1 MVGATVSILYM
12 TYHSE
17 NEITFSGHEKPQR
30 LKPLPPRPTI
40 VEPPTEATSERPF
53 FAQFEGHGSQ
63 RPQLLRLTTLS
74 PLESTTQPIHE
85 PGYSIF
91 NSNNIPESSLLRH
104 DKQRIRPPPH
114 PTKFTTHSTVFP
126 THSTVHTTVHPTTKH
141 PSFHHSTGKYFRGC
155 HSCNTILALAMCS

>member
-1 MVGATVSILYM
+1 MFRA
-12 TYHSE
+12 YHSE
-17 NEITFSGHEKPQR
+17 NETIFSGPEKHQR

-40 VEPPTEATSERPF
+40 AEPPTEATSERPF
-53 FAQFEGHGSQ
+53 FAQFEGDGAR
-63 RPQLLRLTTLS
+63 RPHLLRHPLTTLS
-74 PLESTTQPIHE
+74 PLESTPQTIRE

-104 DKQRIRPPPH
+104 DKQRIRPPH

-141 PSFHHSTGKYFRGC
+141 PSFHHSTGTFAANNEIQYAFCLRKRGVDFV
-155 HSCNTILALAMCS
+155 LPP